1 MAFLARRAAP
11 WVASLTW
18 ALAACGGAELRGVL
32 AVTSDAGPA
41 AGAAEDARTDA
52 RAPSDDTGA
61 TPSPDAGGL
70 MRPLDATPTAPR
82 CGDGTCDAPSET
94 CGACAADCGA
104 CGWPEEHARSEEA
117 VVAQVNALR
126 ARGATCGGATLPAV
140 PPLAMSPELRQAARL
155 HSADMATQDYFDH
168 TSQDGRS
175 FGQRAAEAGY
185 RGAPVGENI
194 AAGSAGAEATFM
206 QWLNSPGHCQNMMSG
221 RATEIG
227 IGHAYDAGA
236 RYGHYWTQVFGAR

>member
-1 MAFLARRAAP
+1 MAFLARRTAP
-11 WVASLTW
+11 WAASLLW
-18 ALAACGGAELRGVL
+18 ALGACGGAELRGVL
-32 AVTSDAGPA
+32 AAPGDAGL
-41 AGAAEDARTDA
+41 GAVVADDA
-52 RAPSDDTGA
+52 RADARALGDAGA
-61 TPSPDAGGL
+61 PPSPDAGGL
-70 MRPLDATPTAPR
+70 MRPLDATPPPPR

-104 CGWPEEHARSEEA
+104 CGWPEEYARSEEA
-117 VVAQVNALR
+117 VLAQVNALR

-155 HSADMATQDYFDH
+155 HSADMATQNYFDH
-168 TSQDGRS
+168 TSQGGRS

-194 AAGSAGAEATFM
+194 AAGSAGAEATFT

-227 IGHAYDAGA
+227 IGHAYDDGA

>member
-1 MAFLARRAAP
+1 MAFLARRTAP
-11 WVASLTW
+11 WAASLLW
-18 ALAACGGAELRGVL
+18 ALGACGGAELRGVL
-32 AVTSDAGPA
+32 AAPGDAGL
-41 AGAAEDARTDA
+41 GAVVADDA
-52 RAPSDDTGA
+52 RADARALGDAGA
-61 TPSPDAGGL
+61 PPSPDAGGL
-70 MRPLDATPTAPR
+70 MRPLDATPPPPR

-104 CGWPEEHARSEEA
+104 CGWPEEYARSEEA
-117 VVAQVNALR
+117 VLAQVNALR
-126 ARGATCGGATLPAV
+126 ARGATCGGAALPAV

-155 HSADMATQDYFDH
+155 HSADMATQNYFDH

-194 AAGSAGAEATFM
+194 AAGSAGAEATFT

-227 IGHAYDAGA
+227 IGHAYDDGA

>member
-1 MAFLARRAAP
+1 MAFPHRRAAV
-11 WVASLTW
+11 WAASLAW
-18 ALAACGGAELRGVL
+18 LVAACGGAELRGLL
-32 AVTSDAGPA
+32 AAPGDAGLGSADGEPGDARPSRADAA
-41 AGAAEDARTDA
+41 AGQDI
-52 RAPSDDTGA
+52 GA
-61 TPSPDAGGL
+61 GL
-70 MRPLDATPTAPR
+70 RPLDATSAPPR
-82 CGDGTCDAPSET
+82 CGDGTCDAPGET

-117 VVAQVNALR
+117 VLAAVNALR
-126 ARGATCGGATLPAV
+126 ARGATCGGSSMPAV
-140 PPLAMSPELRQAARL
+140 PPLAMSTELRQAARL
-155 HSADMATQDYFDH
+155 HSADMATHDYFDH

-175 FGQRAAEAGY
+175 FSQRAAEAGY

-194 AAGSAGAEATFM
+194 AAGSAGAQGTFD
-206 QWLNSPGHCQNMMSG
+206 QWLHSPGHCQNMMSV